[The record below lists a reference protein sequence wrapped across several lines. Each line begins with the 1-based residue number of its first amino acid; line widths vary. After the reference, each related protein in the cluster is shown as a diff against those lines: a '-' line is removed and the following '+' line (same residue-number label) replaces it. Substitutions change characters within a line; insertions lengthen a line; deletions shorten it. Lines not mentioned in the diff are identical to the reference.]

1 MDTLFFFFP
10 FFIILQPHVLL
21 LQGSGGYGINLGSR
35 TTNMIIHGDEH
46 IRIYSP
52 SKKQQIQRVPNDS
65 DYAASRDDMKDD
77 QSPIPSGRRF
87 CSGACFRI
95 FVLCLYR
102 YHQNIFTIILHIL
115 FCFMDSFFYF
125 FYFFFGNTVCGSS
138 LWNYDAKWPT
148 YIHPAAGTID
158 DPLPLV
164 PPGKHVDIFTAEN
177 SAANWAHQGVDQAE
191 TTFVTYP
198 NMALS
203 DWHEKMGM
211 RVL

>member
-1 MDTLFFFFP
+1 M
-10 FFIILQPHVLL
+10 LL

-95 FVLCLYR
+95 FVCVSIDTIK
-102 YHQNIFTIILHIL
+102 IFLPSSYIYYFASWTL
-115 FCFMDSFFYF
+115 FS
-125 FYFFFGNTVCGSS
+125 TSS
-138 LWNYDAKWPT
+138 RQRRDNFC
-148 YIHPAAGTID
+148 H
-158 DPLPLV
+158 
-164 PPGKHVDIFTAEN
+164 
-177 SAANWAHQGVDQAE
+177 
-191 TTFVTYP
+191 
-198 NMALS
+198 
-203 DWHEKMGM
+203 
-211 RVL
+211 